1 MKIGS
6 LFDGNGEAIDWR
18 PIQGHKTY
26 FVNQIGEVYSKRSNK
41 KLKPSK
47 DKYGYLYY
55 VISENYERTTMK
67 AHRIV
72 AQAFIENPLNKP
84 TVNHKNGNR
93 SDNRVENLEWAT
105 HREQLTD
112 VRTYQNI
119 MARAAKTDYRAMGEK
134 RNFGRRKTAVY
145 REGEL
150 LDVYESLR
158 TATKAYGANY
168 SKASMCANGQR
179 KTAGGLVFCFV

>member
-1 MKIGS
+1 MKIGG

-55 VISENYERTTMK
+55 VISENYEKTTMK
-67 AHRIV
+67 VHRIV

-119 MARAAKTDYRAMGEK
+119 MAK
-134 RNFGRRKTAVY
+134 
-145 REGEL
+145 
-150 LDVYESLR
+150 
-158 TATKAYGANY
+158 ATKEYTKEQMLKWYNSLHTDSSEYKMWGNGIALP
-168 SKASMCANGQR
+168 CALYIMEGI
-179 KTAGGLVFCFV
+179 AEVLAE